1 MLKTVYMMAA
11 KQAISAII
19 SKDCS
24 NDDKLKAFFDEFRQ
38 FSNINKVRSA
48 VVIGTS
54 IEVCFVDQQSLA
66 AFLCAAPES
75 WNVRSDL
82 KQEKLITISP
92 QFGEGHTQVSDQ
104 VMWAAMSTY
113 GKVVKGR
120 RLFFTEFPNIE
131 NGVRQFII
139 EPKKHLIIPSS
150 IRFGKAGFRISYR
163 EQVKTCHKCHS
174 SEHIARECPYDYC
187 TKCNRSGH
195 VKEECHRD
203 SKFCSI
209 CKEFGHT
216 YELCALLDEVDVI
229 LKKGWTKKEVVKK
242 PSAPLSLV
250 QATPEVTTKLTTLNK
265 DFFDGQDKENQSNSD
280 GGNGG
285 SQGGVSISVVNTKPF
300 SWQKNHSAQSQ
311 HISNITGTDND
322 FPPPPWQPNSNS
334 SNTFSDPFDSDS
346 NDIEQQNDELSP
358 AAKRSPSPVTNSDG
372 EEEDEKRIKI
382 TSG

>member
-1 MLKTVYMMAA
+1 MMAA
-11 KQAISAII
+11 RQAISAII

-24 NDDKLKAFFDEFRQ
+24 TDDKLKAFFTDFRQ
-38 FSNINKVRSA
+38 FSDISKVRSA

-54 IEVCFVDQQSLA
+54 VEICFVDQQSLA

-75 WNVRSDL
+75 WNIRSDL

-195 VKEECHRD
+195 VKEECQRD

-209 CKEFGHT
+209 CKGFGHT
-216 YELCALLDEVDVI
+216 YDLCALLDEVDVI

-265 DFFDGQDKENQSNSD
+265 DFFDRQDKTNEDNSD

-285 SQGGVSISVVNTKPF
+285 SQGGVSTSVVSTKPF
-300 SWQKNHSAQSQ
+300 SWQNHSAQSQ

-334 SNTFSDPFDSDS
+334 SNTNSDPFDSDS
-346 NDIEQQNDELSP
+346 NDFEQQNDELSP